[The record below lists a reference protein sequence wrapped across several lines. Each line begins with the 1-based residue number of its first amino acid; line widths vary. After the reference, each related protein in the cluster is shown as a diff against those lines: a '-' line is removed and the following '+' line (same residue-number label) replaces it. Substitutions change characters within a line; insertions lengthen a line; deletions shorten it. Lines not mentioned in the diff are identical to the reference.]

1 VNPPAPPSRRRFS
14 GPTGLA
20 GMTSLAGLAGMIMA
34 PISGWRHRITPGGRW
49 LVAAAALAGA
59 GTTVSVL
66 IPFYQIFCAL
76 AAVLAVVE
84 IAGVLC
90 RPRLVASASLPDRTS
105 LGQDVTGEVTLSN
118 RSRRTAWDIA
128 TRLLHLPNGLKATP
142 LSDQPGHG
150 GTSLATL
157 PPGESIGLP
166 FSLQP
171 LRRGLYA
178 VPPLQVE
185 TTFPFNLVR
194 TTITSVDL
202 GRLLVVPSF
211 HPLTSIHLP
220 VAHRYQPGGIAM
232 TSRVGESPEYIGNR
246 EYLPGEPARRLDFRS
261 WARLGRPVVREFQEE
276 YFGRVALVLDTHIKV
291 PRIADL
297 ARRRPGQRLTWGR
310 HKDGRRFLE
319 TVAAEGHPQLEA
331 AISLTAAAADALC
344 GGEHVIDLFA
354 AGPELYV
361 FRSGRHTAHFDNV
374 LEILACLDPCRRDP
388 FEQLAPAILDE
399 LASLSSAVLVLLDWD
414 DSRRRL
420 ARAVIEA
427 GCSLKVLIVRD
438 TPTTQPFEEDGLP
451 DVTCWTPEDIRQGV
465 VEMI

>member
-1 VNPPAPPSRRRFS
+1 MTAADSPSRRRL
-14 GPTGLA
+14 TGLA
-20 GMTSLAGLAGMIMA
+20 RLVTA

-49 LVAAAALAGA
+49 LVAATALAGA

-84 IAGVLC
+84 VVGVLC
-90 RPRLVASASLPDRTS
+90 RPRLVASAGFPDRTS
-105 LGQDVTGEVTLSN
+105 LGQAVTGEVTLSN
-118 RSRRTAWDIA
+118 PSGRTAWDVS
-128 TRLLHLPNGLKATP
+128 TRLLHLPRGLQATP
-142 LSDQPGHG
+142 TTGESAVAG
-150 GTSLATL
+150 SLATL
-157 PPGESIGLP
+157 PPGESVRLP
-166 FSLQP
+166 FSLTPRQ
-171 LRRGLYA
+171 RGLYV
-178 VPPLQVE
+178 VPPAQVE

-194 TTITSVDL
+194 TTITTVDL

-211 HPLTSIHLP
+211 HPLTAIHLP

-246 EYLPGEPARRLDFRS
+246 EFVPGEPARRLDFRS

-276 YFGRVALVLDTHIKV
+276 YFGRVALVLDTHVRV
-291 PRIADL
+291 PRLAEL
-297 ARRRPGQRLTWGR
+297 ARRRPGQKLGWGR
-310 HKDGRRFLE
+310 REDGRRFLE
-319 TVAAEGHPQLEA
+319 ATGPEGHPQLEA

-414 DSRRRL
+414 NPRRRL

-427 GCSLKVLIVRD
+427 GCSLKVIIVRD
-438 TPTTQPFEEDGLP
+438 TPTSEPFDEDGLP

-465 VEMI
+465 VEML

>member
-1 VNPPAPPSRRRFS
+1 MTASASPSRRRFS
-14 GPTGLA
+14 GLTRLV
-20 GMTSLAGLAGMIMA
+20 TA

-84 IAGVLC
+84 IVGVLC
-90 RPRLVASASLPDRTS
+90 RPRLVATAGFPDRTS
-105 LGQDVTGEVTLSN
+105 LGQEVTGEVTLSN
-118 RSRRTAWDIA
+118 RSRRTAWDVCA
-128 TRLLHLPNGLKATP
+128 RLLHLPNGLQA
-142 LSDQPGHG
+142 QPASH
-150 GTSLATL
+150 TAASLATL
-157 PPGESIGLP
+157 PPGESVRVP
-166 FSLQP
+166 FSLYP
-171 LRRGLYA
+171 HRRGLYA
-178 VPPLQVE
+178 MPPLQVE

-194 TTITSVDL
+194 TTITSVEL

-220 VAHRYQPGGIAM
+220 VAHRYQPGGISM

-276 YFGRVALVLDTHIKV
+276 YFGRVALVLDTHIRV
-291 PRIADL
+291 PRIAEL
-297 ARRRPGQRLTWGR
+297 ARPRAGQRLAWGR
-310 HKDGRRFLE
+310 REDGRRFLE
-319 TVAAEGHPQLEA
+319 TTAVEGHPQLEA

-427 GCSLKVLIVRD
+427 GCSLKVLIIRD

>member
-1 VNPPAPPSRRRFS
+1 MNSSNGPARHRLSILTRLV
-14 GPTGLA
+14 T
-20 GMTSLAGLAGMIMA
+20 A

-66 IPFYQIFCAL
+66 IPFYQLFCAL

-90 RPRLVASASLPDRTS
+90 RPRLVATASFPDRS
-105 LGQDVTGEVTLSN
+105 GPGQEVTGDVTLQN
-118 RSRRTAWDIA
+118 HSRRTAWDIS
-128 TRLLHLPNGLKATP
+128 TRLLHLPPGLEATGA
-142 LSDQPGHG
+142 DTETTIAG
-150 GTSLATL
+150 GSLATL
-157 PPGESIGLP
+157 PPSESIRLP
-166 FSLQP
+166 FSLVPIQ
-171 LRRGLYA
+171 RGLYA
-178 VPPLQVE
+178 LPPLQVE

-194 TTITSVDL
+194 TTITTVEL
-202 GRLLVVPSF
+202 GQLLVIPWF

-291 PRIADL
+291 PRISEL
-297 ARRRPGQRLTWGR
+297 VRRRPGQRLRWSR
-310 HKDGRRFLE
+310 REDGRRFLE
-319 TVAAEGHPQLEA
+319 TTTPEGHPQLEA

-344 GGEHVIDLFA
+344 NGEHVIDLFA

-374 LEILACLDPCRRDP
+374 LEILACLDPCRHDP
-388 FEQLAPAILDE
+388 FDQLAPTILDE

-420 ARAVIEA
+420 ARAIIEA

-438 TPTTQPFEEDGLP
+438 TPTSQPFDRDGLP

>member
-1 VNPPAPPSRRRFS
+1 MTAADSPSRR
-14 GPTGLA
+14 L
-20 GMTSLAGLAGMIMA
+20 LAGLARLVTA

-49 LVAAAALAGA
+49 LVAATALAGA

-66 IPFYQIFCAL
+66 IPFYQLFCAL

-84 IAGVLC
+84 VAGVVC
-90 RPRLVASASLPDRTS
+90 RPRLAASASLPDRTC
-105 LGQDVTGEVTLSN
+105 LGHDVTGEVTLSN
-118 RSRRTAWDIA
+118 KSRRTAWDVS
-128 TRLLHLPNGLKATP
+128 TRLLPLPDGLEVTP
-142 LSDQPGHG
+142 AGGQSVVA

-157 PPGESIGLP
+157 PPGESIRLP
-166 FSLQP
+166 FSLTP
-171 LRRGLYA
+171 RRRGLYA
-178 VPPLQVE
+178 VPPLQIE

-194 TTITSVDL
+194 TSVTTAEL

-211 HPLTSIHLP
+211 HPLTAIHLP

-246 EYLPGEPARRLDFRS
+246 EFVPGEPARRLDFRS

-276 YFGRVALVLDTHIKV
+276 YFGRVALVLDTHVRV
-291 PRIADL
+291 PRLAEL
-297 ARRRPGQRLTWGR
+297 ARRRPGQTLRWGR
-310 HKDGRRFLE
+310 REDGRRFLE
-319 TVAAEGHPQLEA
+319 ATGPEGHPQLEA

-361 FRSGRHTAHFDNV
+361 FRSGQHTAHFDNV
-374 LEILACLDPCRRDP
+374 LEILACLDPCRHDP
-388 FEQLAPAILDE
+388 FDQLAPAILDE
-399 LASLSSAVLVLLDWD
+399 LTSLSSAVLVLLDWD
-414 DSRRRL
+414 DPRRRL

-427 GCSLKVLIVRD
+427 GCSLKVIIVREA
-438 TPTTQPFEEDGLP
+438 PTSERFDEDGLP

-465 VEMI
+465 VEML